1 MNRLNRRSGGDRWNG
16 RIPIPKGCH
25 PLVRKLIAE
34 CNKQGAAISELAEIS
49 GVSRGTIT
57 GWRYT
62 STPSLE
68 NLIACFNVLGFDLV
82 AVEVKK

>member
-1 MNRLNRRSGGDRWNG
+1 MAKIDRYGGDRWRG
-16 RIPIPKGCH
+16 RIPIPAGCH
-25 PLVRKLIAE
+25 PLVRMLIAE
-34 CNKQGAAISELAEIS
+34 CNTQGTTISEIAERS